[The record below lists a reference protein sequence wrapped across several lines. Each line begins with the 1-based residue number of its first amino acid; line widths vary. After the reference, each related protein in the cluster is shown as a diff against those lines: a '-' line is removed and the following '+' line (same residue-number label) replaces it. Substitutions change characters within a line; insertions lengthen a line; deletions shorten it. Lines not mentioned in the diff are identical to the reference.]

1 MSCFFVARA
10 LGAILSVITVCIV
23 LLSSGILFVLI
34 EKLEKLKE
42 RDVKKRKLLHS
53 RLSEIWNF
61 LVLFLTFFVL

>member
-1 MSCFFVARA
+1 MARA

-34 EKLEKLKE
+34 EKQEKLKE

-53 RLSEIWNF
+53 RLSEIWKF